1 MRLRKTLAFAGGEA
15 EKPQKIRTL
24 AFALTFSLPLLAS
37 CGAHAAPVNNGGFLM
52 PGPATTA
59 SGNAAK
65 ASTGTTG
72 RQRPVRPAGP
82 ACGSG
87 IESLLQPGET
97 VRQSVCRFGR
107 DYVMTDS
114 SLLIVT
120 RVREEFTFDPIA
132 LAMHASRTDMRG
144 LSAQGIAD
152 WEPGE
157 DSVFVLT
164 KNDRTLTVI
173 PNEDMGDTIPAYT
186 MPFSTATLRSDS
198 MAYQSGILF
207 IAPREGEVAAFS
219 FSGGVQ
225 SRTLPLRSRLPDAGF
240 FMRGGML
247 VFGKAGVEETEI
259 RVEGNDITRIRL
271 IKRL

>member
-15 EKPQKIRTL
+15 EKPQKIRKLT
-24 AFALTFSLPLLAS
+24 FALTFSLPLLAS
-37 CGAHAAPVNNGGFLM
+37 CGAHAAPANNGSTL
-52 PGPATTA
+52 PSRPAA
-59 SGNAAK
+59 SGNAAT
-65 ASTGTTG
+65 ASARMTA
-72 RQRPVRPAGP
+72 RQGPVTPAAP
-82 ACGSG
+82 VCGSG

-97 VRQSVCRFGR
+97 IRQSVCRFGR

-120 RVREEFTFDPIA
+120 RVRETFTFDPIA

-144 LSAQGIAD
+144 LSAEGIAD

-173 PNEDMGDTIPAYT
+173 PNENMGDTIPAYT
-186 MPFSTATLRSDS
+186 MPFSTASLRSDS
-198 MAYQSGILF
+198 MVYQSGILF

-225 SRTLPLRSRLPDAGF
+225 SRTLPLSSRLPDAGF

-259 RVEGNDITRIRL
+259 RVEGNDIMRIRL
-271 IKRL
+271 IKRM